1 MNFGNSSDKTLGV
14 LMMPDYRIINPY
26 QTLLS
31 QALENQGVEVLFPC
45 GYRRV
50 FPIYR
55 EIKASTNKIDIL
67 HLHWTTPYTKGKN
80 LIIRLFYTIKL
91 LVDILLTKLAGV
103 KVVWTNHDHIAHDSQ
118 FPILEQW
125 LKQNLLKL
133 ADKII
138 VHHAS
143 SVQDIGQTYKV
154 ESGKFEVIPH
164 GHYREVYSRAI
175 SQVQARKALEIPL
188 SGRVYLNLGMLR
200 PYKGIE
206 ALLKVFEGNQEFLKE
221 SILLIAG
228 KPLDQAYGQKLKQ
241 KAAKIQGVFLHDQFV
256 EDSKIHLFFS
266 AADVV
271 VLPFKSILTSGSL
284 ILAMSYNK
292 PIIAP
297 RSKSIMETLD
307 GADWLLYDP
316 EDEQGL
322 LQALKVST
330 QLDLQKLSDLVQES
344 CDILSWDLI
353 GKKTHKLYQNLID

>member
-1 MNFGNSSDKTLGV
+1 MSYGNSPAETLRV
-14 LMMPDYRIINPY
+14 LMMPDYSVHNPY

-31 QALENQGVEVLFPC
+31 KALENQGVEVLFSY

-50 FPIYR
+50 LPISR
-55 EIKASTNKIDIL
+55 AIQTSPNKIDIL

-80 LIIRLFYTIKL
+80 IVIRWIYTIKL
-91 LVDILLTKLAGV
+91 LVDILLTKLTGV
-103 KVVWTNHDHIAHDSQ
+103 KVVWTNHDRIDHDSK
-118 FPILEQW
+118 FPLIEQW
-125 LKQNLLKL
+125 MKQNLLKL

-138 VHHAS
+138 VHQAS
-143 SVQDIGQTYKV
+143 SVQDLAQTYNL
-154 ESGKFEVIPH
+154 ESSKIEVIPH
-164 GHYREVYSRAI
+164 GHYREFYGRSVSKI
-175 SQVQARKALEIPL
+175 EARKALDIPL

-206 ALLKVFEGNQEFLKE
+206 RLLKVFEGNQELLKE

-228 KPLDQAYGQKLKQ
+228 KALDEAYGQKLKEQ
-241 KAAKIQGVFLHDQFV
+241 AAKIQGVFLYDQFV
-256 EDSKIHLFFS
+256 ENSQIHLFFS

-297 RSKSIMETLD
+297 RAESLMETLN

-322 LQALKVST
+322 LQALKAST
-330 QLDLQKLSDLVQES
+330 QLDLDKLSDVVQES
-344 CDILSWDLI
+344 CDRLGWDYI
-353 GKKTHKLYQNLID
+353 GTQTQKLYQNLIN